1 MVSVRRM
8 IFPGILPSFLKIRY
22 YRWFKGYKIGKGSK
36 ISFFSYIACPKV
48 TIGTHCRIGLFTF
61 VEVSHELKFGNY
73 VSISMMTN
81 IRTGK
86 LLIDN
91 DSEIMDH
98 VRIGGIHTQ
107 KSELIIGKKVGIF
120 PFAYVNPSHK
130 IILEDGVGVG
140 GSSHLFTHGAWM
152 SLYDGYPVKYAPITL
167 KKNVWLGWRV
177 TILPGVTVGEN
188 SVLQADTLVAK
199 SVPPNSIA
207 SGNPA
212 KIRNLYVFKYK
223 IEQKYKIIKDI
234 ITDYVEYMNYLG
246 IKGSIQSA
254 DQYTIANF
262 EKKPQKPYFNVLIWH
277 SDDKEPLNTV
287 ISEQLKSCKKLVV
300 ILFSKEMYDSIK
312 NDFKTKTIS
321 YFDLERKYLFGSLT
335 EYTEDVREFLK
346 RSGIT
351 FDYDD

>member
-8 IFPGILPSFLKIRY
+8 IFPGMLPSFLKIRY
-22 YRWFKGYKIGKGSK
+22 YRWLKGYKIGKGTK
-36 ISFFSYIACPKV
+36 ISFFSYVACPKV
-48 TIGTHCRIGLFTF
+48 TIGSHCRIGLFTF
-61 VEVSHELKFGNY
+61 VEASHELKLGNY

-81 IRTGK
+81 IRTGS
-86 LLIDN
+86 LFMDN

-107 KSELIIGKKVGIF
+107 NSKLTIGKRVGIF
-120 PFAYVNPSHK
+120 PFAYINPSHE

-188 SVLQADTLVAK
+188 CVLQADTIVAK
-199 SVPPNSIA
+199 NVPPNSIV

-223 IEQKYKIIKDI
+223 TERKYKIINDI
-234 ITDYVEYMNYLG
+234 MKDYVEYMNYLG
-246 IKGSIQSA
+246 LKATFNASELYSTVI
-254 DQYTIANF
+254 F
-262 EKKPQKPYFNVLIWH
+262 EKKSNKPFFQVLIWH
-277 SDDKEPLNTV
+277 NDSDQKLNDT
-287 ISEQLKSCKKLVV
+287 INEKFQKTKTLNV
-300 ILFSKEMYDSIK
+300 ILFTKEMYDKISSDYK
-312 NDFKTKTIS
+312 NKTIS
-321 YFDLERKYLFGSLT
+321 YFDLERKILLGPLNEHT
-335 EYTEDVREFLK
+335 DDVREFLK

-351 FDYDD
+351 FDYNE

>member
-1 MVSVRRM
+1 MVSIRRM
-8 IFPGILPSFLKIRY
+8 IFPGFLPSFLKIRY

-48 TIGTHCRIGLFTF
+48 KIGTHCRIGPLTF
-61 VEVSHELKFGNY
+61 VEASHEINFGNY

-81 IRTGK
+81 IRTGY
-86 LLIDN
+86 LIIDN

-107 KSELIIGKKVGIF
+107 NSKLIMGKRVGIF
-120 PFAYVNPSHK
+120 PFAYINPSHE

-188 SVLQADTLVAK
+188 SVLQADTLVSK
-199 SVPPNSIA
+199 NVPENSIV

-223 IEQKYKIIKDI
+223 IERKYKIINDIMKD
-234 ITDYVEYMNYLG
+234 YAEYMNYLG
-246 IKGSIQSA
+246 IKATYQA
-254 DQYTIANF
+254 DELFSCVSF
-262 EKKPQKPYFNVLIWH
+262 EKKSNKPYFQILIWH
-277 SDDKEPLNTV
+277 TDSHQALNET
-287 ISEQLKSCKKLVV
+287 IREKFQKAKLLNV
-300 ILFSKEMYDSIK
+300 ILFTKEMFDNIRT
-312 NDFKTKTIS
+312 DFKNKTIS
-321 YFDLERKYLFGSLT
+321 YFDLERKILLGPLNENT
-335 EYTEDVREFLK
+335 DDVREFLK

-351 FDYDD
+351 FDYND